1 MASLDQEFTRVY
13 EEYTRRVESVMVIAE
28 EIVNLWAELGTP
40 QAQTDD
46 AIVKNYKT
54 TPEQLGLHE
63 SDIARL
69 SSRRDKLL
77 EEKRSRERRLKELK
91 VQVEALWNRLGIEDM
106 DRKRFLAG
114 TRGCGLR
121 VINDFEAELDRL
133 NELKRQN
140 LHLFVE
146 DARFK
151 LQDLWDVLYFSEEE
165 MLAFTPAFSDVYS
178 DALLSSHES
187 EISRL
192 EALKGQRLPTLQMIE
207 KHRSL
212 VKDRE
217 DLAASSQDVTRL
229 LMTKGQKG
237 EKRDPGKLLREE
249 KMRKRIAKELPKV
262 EVELRKTLEQWE
274 DEYGRPFLVH
284 GEAYLDELM
293 ASAARA
299 PPPARSKTP
308 NGLTT
313 SAVPPRTAIKA
324 AAPLTRSNTLTRAA
338 SKLGQRTPVSTVRRN
353 PVMASTTST
362 TYTGTVKM
370 TSPSKIPSRVPL
382 SSMKHGNNSPERRTA
397 PSQMSSYDTSTIRG
411 KMAPPRAPPPRM
423 RDLISA
429 PEPHPSTSANEN
441 WRCTSALS
449 SNSTG
454 LVRQVSPEDVY
465 DDRERMSYAQPN
477 YPTQSY
483 RPAITQAHFH
493 PPLAPPPPP
502 HPHSTA
508 TTYDT
513 NYRPHQYVTHDSR
526 ATSGESSLS
535 QAPSGSENW
544 ETYDDTSEHEPEID
558 ASDAYYVKL
567 KATRTKRPTPDD
579 DDHAS
584 PRQAQSKKLRN
595 VYNNNQ
601 GTVQTYVEH
610 SGRMAP
616 AGSEAG
622 WTDEDAF

>member
-1 MASLDQEFTRVY
+1 M
-13 EEYTRRVESVMVIAE
+13 MVIAE

-46 AIVKNYKT
+46 SIVKHYKS

-77 EEKRSRERRLKELK
+77 EEKRSRERKLKELK
-91 VQVEALWNRLGIEDM
+91 VQVELLWNRLGIEDM
-106 DRKRFLAG
+106 ERKRFLAG

-151 LQDLWDVLYFSEEE
+151 LQELWDVLYFSEEE

-178 DALLSSHES
+178 DALLSAHES

-217 DLAASSQDVTRL
+217 DLAASSQDASRL

-274 DEYGRPFLVH
+274 EEYGRPFLVH
-284 GEAYLDELM
+284 GEAYLDELV

-299 PPPARSKTP
+299 PPPARAKTP
-308 NGLTT
+308 NALTT
-313 SAVPPRTAIKA
+313 STILQKTAFKA
-324 AAPLTRSNTLTRAA
+324 NAPLTRSNTLTRAG
-338 SKLGQRTPVSTVRRN
+338 SKLGSRTPVSTLRRN
-353 PVMASTTST
+353 PVMTTTASMNG
-362 TYTGTVKM
+362 TGTLKM

-382 SSMKHGNNSPERRTA
+382 SSMKHGNNSPERRAA
-397 PSQMSSYDTSTIRG
+397 PLQPSIYDTSTVRG

-423 RDLISA
+423 RNLVGA
-429 PEPHPSTSANEN
+429 PEPHSSMSANEN

-477 YPTQSY
+477 YPAQSY
-483 RPAITQAHFH
+483 RPVVTQAHFH
-493 PPLAPPPPP
+493 PPPPS
-502 HPHSTA
+502 HPA
-508 TTYDT
+508 TTYDS

-526 ATSGESSLS
+526 ATSGESSMS
-535 QAPSGSENW
+535 QVPSGSENW
-544 ETYDDTSEHEPEID
+544 ETYDDASEPEVD
-558 ASDAYYVKL
+558 ASDAYYAKL
-567 KATRTKRPTPDD
+567 NTTRTKRPTPDD
-579 DDHAS
+579 GHPS
-584 PRQAQSKKLRN
+584 PRQTQSKKLRN
-595 VYNNNQ
+595 VYNNHSP
-601 GTVQTYVEH
+601 VQTYVEH
-610 SGRMAP
+610 SGRMIP